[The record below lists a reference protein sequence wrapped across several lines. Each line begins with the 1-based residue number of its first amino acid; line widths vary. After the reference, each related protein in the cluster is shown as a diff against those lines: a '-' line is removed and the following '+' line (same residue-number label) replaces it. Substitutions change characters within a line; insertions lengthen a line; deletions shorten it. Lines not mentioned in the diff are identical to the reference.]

1 MAVEIVVPRLGWSM
15 EQGTFVEWLKEPES
29 EVKSGDMLYVI
40 ESEKASAEV
49 ESFDGGILCILP
61 NCPVAGDTVQVG
73 QLLGY
78 LVERGESPP
87 FELEGWVEPK
97 LTKENRAQSEKTAVP
112 VTASIPILKTQNGPT
127 ISPRARRVAKELGI
141 DWRTLGGSG
150 TSGRIQEKDIRAIAS
165 DAQQLKPISSMRRL
179 IAGRLAESTQQTVSV
194 TLTTKTDATRIVAL
208 RQKFKSTG
216 EFSPTYNDMFIKL
229 AADSLQVFPALH
241 TQWKVGGLFVPDTA
255 HIGLAV
261 DAQVGLIVPV
271 VQDALNKSLMDVAR
285 ETAHLIALADEA
297 KLESLHLAG
306 ATFTI
311 TNLGPFGVDSF
322 TPVINLPQC
331 AILGVGQ
338 IVSEPAVVNNEVVPR
353 DMLTLCL
360 TFDHRIVDGVPAARF
375 LAHIRDGIESPRE
388 FLRIT

>member
-1 MAVEIVVPRLGWSM
+1 M
-15 EQGTFVEWLKEPES
+15 EQE
-29 EVKSGDMLYVI
+29 
-40 ESEKASAEV
+40 
-49 ESFDGGILCILP
+49 
-61 NCPVAGDTVQVG
+61 
-73 QLLGY
+73 
-78 LVERGESPP
+78 ESPP

-97 LTKENRAQSEKTAVP
+97 LTKENRAQSKETAVP
-112 VTASIPILKTQNGPT
+112 VTTSTPIINTQNGPT

-141 DWRTLGGSG
+141 DWQTLRGSG
-150 TSGRIQEKDIRAIAS
+150 TSGRIQEKDIRAIAG
-165 DAQQLKPISSMRRL
+165 DAQRLKPISSMRRI
-179 IAGRLAESTQQTVSV
+179 IARRLADSTQQTVPV

-208 RQKFKSTG
+208 RKQFKSTG

-241 TQWKVGGLFVPDTA
+241 TQWRVGGLFVPDIA

-261 DAQVGLIVPV
+261 DTQVGLVVPV

-285 ETAHLIALADEA
+285 ETEHLVALAGEA

-331 AILGVGQ
+331 AILGVGR
-338 IVSEPAVVNNEVVPR
+338 IVREPAVVNDEVVPR
-353 DMLTLCL
+353 DALTLCL